1 MEGNHEER
9 RMESTGMINGVPVR
23 QHGRKLWQYLASI
36 SACLMAVSVGTALA
50 WTSPV
55 LPQLYKETS
64 WLVITKE
71 QGSWIGSLLAL
82 GAILGAVPSGP
93 MSDKLG
99 RKRTLLLL
107 TVPFLLSWA
116 IIIFTSK
123 LWLIYVARF
132 MVGVAVGAACVVV
145 PTYISEIAETS
156 IRGTLG
162 AMFQL
167 LLTVGILVAFII
179 GALMN
184 YTAFAII
191 CGLIDVIFFA
201 SFIWMPESPIWL
213 VNQKRKPEATIAMSV
228 LRGDSYDPSEE
239 LADAQR
245 EAEQAALRKST
256 IFDLIRNRAAKK
268 ALLASLGSMF
278 FQQLSGINAVIFY
291 TVTIF
296 QASGSSMPADV
307 ASIIVAIVQ
316 MITTGVAALIVDR
329 AGRKPLL
336 IFSSSVM
343 LVSLVAL
350 GTYFNIK
357 KSESDVSSLSWL
369 PLTSLTLYMIS
380 FSIGMGPIP
389 WMLMAELFPAETK
402 AVASGMAVMLNWILV
417 FLVTK
422 TFPAMNEGL
431 GADVTFWIFATIM
444 AVGTAFTY
452 FFIPETKGKTS
463 QEIQEELQGNSRLRR
478 TNA

>member
-1 MEGNHEER
+1 MEV
-9 RMESTGMINGVPVR
+9 TGMINGVPVR
-23 QHGRKLWQYLASI
+23 QEGRKLWQYLTSI
-36 SACLMAVSVGTALA
+36 SAGLMAIGAGTALA

-55 LPQLYKETS
+55 LPELYKETS

-71 QGSWIGSLLAL
+71 QGSWISSLLAL
-82 GAILGAVPSGP
+82 GAIAGAVPSGP
-93 MSDKLG
+93 MADKLG

-107 TVPFLLSWA
+107 TAPFLLSWV
-116 IIIFTSK
+116 IIIFASR
-123 LWLIYVARF
+123 LWLIYLARF
-132 MVGVAVGAACVVV
+132 IIGAAVGAACVVV

-156 IRGTLG
+156 TRGSLG

-167 LLTVGILVAFII
+167 NITIGILLAFVL
-179 GALMN
+179 GAALN

-191 CGLIDVIFFA
+191 CALIEVGFLA
-201 SFIWMPESPIWL
+201 SFLWMPESPIWL
-213 VNQKRKPEATIAMSV
+213 MTQGRKPEAMIAMEL
-228 LRGDSYDPSEE
+228 LRGHSYDPSAE
-239 LADAQR
+239 LAEAQR
-245 EAEQAALRKST
+245 EAEEAAARKSSL
-256 IFDLIRNRAAKK
+256 FDLVRTTAARK
-268 ALLASLGSMF
+268 ALLASLGCMF

-296 QASGSSMPADV
+296 EASGSSISPDV

-316 MITTGVAALIVDR
+316 MVMTAVAALIVDR

-343 LVSLVAL
+343 LISLVAL
-350 GTYFNIK
+350 GLYFNIK
-357 KSESDVSSLSWL
+357 ASGSDVSNLGWL

-380 FSIGMGPIP
+380 FSVGMGPIP
-389 WMLMAELFPAETK
+389 WMLMAEIFPAETK
-402 AVASGMAVMLNWILV
+402 AVASGIAVMLNWFLV

-422 TFPAMNEGL
+422 TFPAMNDGL

-444 AVGTAFTY
+444 AVATAFTY
-452 FFIPETKGKTS
+452 FFVLETKGKTS
-463 QEIQEELQGNSRLRR
+463 QEIQEELQGNVRSNR